1 MREVLILVPHAGRM
15 TITRGHL
22 TTTTA
27 LLLALGLSA
36 CGADDGTTGEGS
48 SPSGAASPSAEASS
62 GADDTG
68 SADDSDDDETAAED
82 DEAASDDAD
91 DTAGSASTMGDTTAA
106 GLAAIATAEDEAGG
120 EAMEIDDSD
129 DDGTWEI
136 EVRAGDRVVEVDV
149 SADGAEVLGTEED
162 DLDDDDA
169 AALDAAQVSL
179 AEAVEAAVADAGGML
194 DDASLEDEDG
204 APRFE
209 VSLDGSEAGED
220 VEVLVDAVTGEV
232 TGRED

>member
-62 GADDTG
+62 GADDT
-68 SADDSDDDETAAED
+68 SAAEESDDVETPSDDDQSAAG
-82 DEAASDDAD
+82 SDDAAGTGDAD
-91 DTAGSASTMGDTTAA
+91 DVTAA

-149 SADGAEVLGTEED
+149 SADGAEVLGTQED

-179 AEAVEAAVADAGGML
+179 AEAVEAAIADAGGML

-204 APRFE
+204 TPRFE
-209 VSLDGSEAGED
+209 VSLDGSEAGDD
-220 VEVLVDAVTGEV
+220 VEVLVDAGTGEV